1 MELPNLT
8 QTDQANG
15 PNSNNLR
22 VLQGSGRRVSHR
34 PKLKLKHEDT
44 PHELIDADNSCFY
57 SPHSRLHRGD
67 QENLSAASILQG
79 EMEAAESRLIEKYLG
94 KKPMI
99 NNVRAIA
106 ARGSTDSRR

>member
-34 PKLKLKHEDT
+34 PKLMHEDT
-44 PHELIDADNSCFY
+44 LHELIDADNSCFY

-67 QENLSAASILQG
+67 QENLYASILRG
-79 EMEAAESRLIEKYLG
+79 DMEAAESRLIEKYLG